1 MRSENHFTGGLEPLL
16 LDALAQCATVEFD
29 EEGGSYIGFDKKQA
43 KDLIDEY
50 MNQRTVGRGA

>member
-16 LDALAQCATVEFD
+16 LEALASCATIEFT
-29 EEGGSYIGFDKKQA
+29 EEGNELKFDKIRA

-50 MNQRTVGRGA
+50 LNQRTVGRGV

>member
-16 LDALAQCATVEFD
+16 LDALTACASIEFTED
-29 EEGGSYIGFDKKQA
+29 GSELVFDRLRA

-50 MNQRTVGRGA
+50 LNQRTVGRGA